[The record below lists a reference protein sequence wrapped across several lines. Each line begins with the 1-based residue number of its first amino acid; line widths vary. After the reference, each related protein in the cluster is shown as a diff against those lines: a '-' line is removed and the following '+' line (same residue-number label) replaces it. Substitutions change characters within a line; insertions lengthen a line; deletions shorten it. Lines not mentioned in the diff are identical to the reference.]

1 MDFLEALQKETVE
14 ERLKKENKAVYD
26 VLVDH
31 WCKRV
36 LAEMQKSILLMQKQK
51 NHSKGGRPIKGIY
64 QTSLSIVNICESC
77 PALQEEMQK
86 MGLDRAFHPILVAGE
101 MQTEVMASGFFK
113 NTQRKRQIYSLCLT
127 DLAKRALLTL
137 SEQAQ
142 KCGII
147 LTGMSLV
154 TCHTRTPRSF
164 AFNAIRSTPPTLTF
178 DIADRY
184 FACKALNVICEPPI
198 EQCLLFDKMRLSYT
212 AFPSLLNQPNHT
224 KI

>member
-36 LAEMQKSILLMQKQK
+36 LAEMQKSILLTQKQK

-101 MQTEVMASGFFK
+101 MQTEVMASGF
-113 NTQRKRQIYSLCLT
+113 L
-127 DLAKRALLTL
+127 
-137 SEQAQ
+137 
-142 KCGII
+142 
-147 LTGMSLV
+147 
-154 TCHTRTPRSF
+154 
-164 AFNAIRSTPPTLTF
+164 
-178 DIADRY
+178 
-184 FACKALNVICEPPI
+184 
-198 EQCLLFDKMRLSYT
+198 
-212 AFPSLLNQPNHT
+212 
-224 KI
+224 